1 MILKAMKTQERRRAV
16 LKKSII
22 IIRVQ
27 LVGLREGILMK
38 TVLVEKSGIQD
49 RELIVRAKI
58 DKTMNTTKN
67 MINTSL
73 SLASSRQENKS

>member
-1 MILKAMKTQERRRAV
+1 
-16 LKKSII
+16 
-22 IIRVQ
+22 
-27 LVGLREGILMK
+27 MK